1 MSVIL
6 GSHGCI
12 TLRRNPDE
20 SGFVATVRPS
30 DVNTDRNRFSYD
42 YVESLGGGIDTAPT
56 LRNEN
61 PEMSYVPL
69 ISGDRVLF
77 QRVQYIDV
85 TDNYG
90 TRKQWV
96 NDPKPQELVTITLP
110 DGTVKPADSNFV
122 AYVNVDGMGAIR
134 LFSNFDDAINYN
146 RDKAYTLND
155 ISENHNFRLYS
166 GQLDAY
172 RYLASVRSYEFTTQR
187 ESIDT
192 TSLGANFRRFWS
204 NGLISGQ
211 GRLNCLW
218 PINNCPYKGKNAD
231 WEDVRYLA
239 ELALR
244 LEEGAQFAAN
254 FILRTYDL
262 VYEGESNPVSLYYE
276 CNTCIITS
284 VGINAQQSD
293 ALDTTVQFVT
303 TGPFDLRLKALP
315 SYLLVDSITRD
326 ADNQLLQELDD
337 PIELYRSAFD

>member
-6 GSHGCI
+6 GNQGRVL
-12 TLRRNPDE
+12 LRRNPDE
-20 SGFVATVRPS
+20 SGFIATVRPS
-30 DVNTDRNRFSYD
+30 DVNVERNRFSYD
-42 YVESLGGGIDTAPT
+42 YLETLSDGLSTTPT
-56 LRNEN
+56 LKDGN

-69 ISGDRVLF
+69 ISGDRVSF
-77 QRVQYIDV
+77 EMMQYVEVI
-85 TDNYG
+85 DNYG
-90 TRKQWV
+90 KSWQWV
-96 NDPKPQELVTITLP
+96 PSPEPQELVTITLP
-110 DGTVKPADSNFV
+110 DGTVKPQDRDFV

-134 LFSNFDDAINYN
+134 LFENFRDAINYDK
-146 RDKAYTLND
+146 DKAFQLNNLSKD
-155 ISENHNFRLYS
+155 HHFRIKS

-172 RYLASVRSYEFTTQR
+172 RGLAKVRSWEFTTQR

-192 TSLGANFRRFWS
+192 TSLGNNFRRFWS
-204 NGLISGQ
+204 NGLIAGQ

-218 PINNCPYKGKNAD
+218 PIDNCPYKGKNAD